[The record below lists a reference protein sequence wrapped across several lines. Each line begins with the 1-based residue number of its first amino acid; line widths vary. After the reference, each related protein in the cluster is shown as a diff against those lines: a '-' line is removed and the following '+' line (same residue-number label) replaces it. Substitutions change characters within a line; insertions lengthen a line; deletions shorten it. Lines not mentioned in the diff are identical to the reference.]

1 MTTNISEELPAR
13 KNAPAVGSKSPDKKA
28 EAKGGTPQEN
38 SAKRIRQAVYDIRYR
53 ARREDV
59 DLRKAYS
66 EYMANSNLSPQEKT
80 AVREKLFGKQGG
92 GVSEQYMVTSVDWAE
107 KNFADAYH
115 KVFVEGIKKEEP
127 PIELPYEQEL
137 AEEQERK
144 YKVRVFD
151 PKSEKSYVRFATRE
165 KISKLRAKGL
175 KVEMTEHG
183 EAYEGEKKKGEQT
196 AAAMGG
202 GEKKNV
208 KEAKLDPVGKEDGDV
223 DNDGDKDKTDD
234 YLMNRR
240 KAVGKAI
247 AKKKGK
253 KEMSEQS
260 MSDLNAEKRAL
271 IRARAEA
278 GMKKLEASGG
288 AIKGIKDLRQKAGVD
303 YENDTNMVKTAPGI
317 YASKGALE
325 ARKSLNQRLDE
336 LPSNIKR
343 KQVQQA
349 ADKKMMAAPIPEE
362 FITDGAT
369 GTTSTEGQNARE
381 IDVLPDKIAMK
392 LKQVT
397 VMPQDG
403 TNPQAGRAPLM
414 ASHQIEGE
422 TIEEGEWFSGLK
434 KKFKDA
440 SDAYNNS
447 RGVPSPGQI
456 NQRRSQSPFA
466 KPSGVSVTQTKKP
479 TPKTPYSKGDD
490 GKLTDF
496 GAGGG
501 KAKMA
506 KTGMSASEVEQQGR
520 ANKGKRLPQIDDYSK
535 YHKNSF
541 EPEGEQLTEEEEDRR
556 ERYAFMNVAR
566 NLVRAKT
573 GAKRPIAMDPEGT
586 YKKAKEDLAKM
597 VNSENPDKDR
607 KESPCEEKQLSMAD
621 TFKQIAENAA
631 DKVKNAADKD
641 AKDEAEKKLE
651 SKQEV
656 KTPTVEPKSKDTTT
670 PNTNLNTTTKSDTKT
685 QSSGGGQT
693 KTSKSSGPSGAA
705 PSSDGGGGGM
715 TNKERI
721 SRVDAG
727 KDPYPMLSQDE
738 KLRKSLGIRSASEVP
753 DASNLLKKMGL
764 EPGTQPDYL
773 NRNNPENMPRP
784 GAPAPKVKPTPKVK
798 PADLKVKTE
807 GKQLSMTDTIKQI
820 TSAPKEDT
828 EQLDEFAGKAA
839 AENVEKL
846 LDRGRQVFDRLGI
859 PNNATS
865 RPTVTKDMQQEK
877 IKKNVK

>member
-107 KNFADAYH
+107 KNFANAYH
-115 KVFVEGIKKEEP
+115 KVFVEGIKKEES

-137 AEEQERK
+137 AEEPERK

-183 EAYEGEKKKGEQT
+183 EAYEGERKKGEQT

-202 GEKKNV
+202 GEKKKDV

-247 AKKKGK
+247 ANKKKIQ
-253 KEMSEQS
+253 KEQTT
-260 MSDLNAEKRAL
+260 DYRA
-271 IRARAEA
+271 
-278 GMKKLEASGG
+278 S
-288 AIKGIKDLRQKAGVD
+288 
-303 YENDTNMVKTAPGI
+303 
-317 YASKGALE
+317 
-325 ARKSLNQRLDE
+325 
-336 LPSNIKR
+336 
-343 KQVQQA
+343 
-349 ADKKMMAAPIPEE
+349 MAAPIPEE

-414 ASHQIEGE
+414 ASHQI
-422 TIEEGEWFSGLK
+422 
-434 KKFKDA
+434 
-440 SDAYNNS
+440 
-447 RGVPSPGQI
+447 
-456 NQRRSQSPFA
+456 
-466 KPSGVSVTQTKKP
+466 
-479 TPKTPYSKGDD
+479 
-490 GKLTDF
+490 
-496 GAGGG
+496 
-501 KAKMA
+501 
-506 KTGMSASEVEQQGR
+506 
-520 ANKGKRLPQIDDYSK
+520 
-535 YHKNSF
+535 
-541 EPEGEQLTEEEEDRR
+541 EGEQLTEEEEDRR

-607 KESPCEEKQLSMAD
+607 KESPCEEKQLSM
-621 TFKQIAENAA
+621 
-631 DKVKNAADKD
+631 
-641 AKDEAEKKLE
+641 
-651 SKQEV
+651 
-656 KTPTVEPKSKDTTT
+656 
-670 PNTNLNTTTKSDTKT
+670 
-685 QSSGGGQT
+685 
-693 KTSKSSGPSGAA
+693 
-705 PSSDGGGGGM
+705 
-715 TNKERI
+715 
-721 SRVDAG
+721 
-727 KDPYPMLSQDE
+727 
-738 KLRKSLGIRSASEVP
+738 
-753 DASNLLKKMGL
+753 
-764 EPGTQPDYL
+764 
-773 NRNNPENMPRP
+773 
-784 GAPAPKVKPTPKVK
+784 
-798 PADLKVKTE
+798 
-807 GKQLSMTDTIKQI
+807 TDTIKQI

-846 LDRGRQVFDRLGI
+846 LNRGRQVFDRLGI
-859 PNNATS
+859 PNNETS
-865 RPTVTKDMQQEK
+865 RPTVTKDQQQEK

>member
-107 KNFADAYH
+107 KNFANAYH
-115 KVFVEGIKKEEP
+115 KVFVEGIKKEES

-137 AEEQERK
+137 AEEPERK

-183 EAYEGEKKKGEQT
+183 EAYEGERKKGEQT

-202 GEKKNV
+202 GEKKKDV

-260 MSDLNAEKRAL
+260 MSDLNAEKRDL

-422 TIEEGEWFSGLK
+422 
-434 KKFKDA
+434 
-440 SDAYNNS
+440 
-447 RGVPSPGQI
+447 
-456 NQRRSQSPFA
+456 
-466 KPSGVSVTQTKKP
+466 
-479 TPKTPYSKGDD
+479 
-490 GKLTDF
+490 
-496 GAGGG
+496 
-501 KAKMA
+501 
-506 KTGMSASEVEQQGR
+506 
-520 ANKGKRLPQIDDYSK
+520 
-535 YHKNSF
+535 
-541 EPEGEQLTEEEEDRR
+541 QLTEEEEDRR

-607 KESPCEEKQLSMAD
+607 KESPCEEKQLSM
-621 TFKQIAENAA
+621 
-631 DKVKNAADKD
+631 
-641 AKDEAEKKLE
+641 
-651 SKQEV
+651 
-656 KTPTVEPKSKDTTT
+656 
-670 PNTNLNTTTKSDTKT
+670 
-685 QSSGGGQT
+685 
-693 KTSKSSGPSGAA
+693 
-705 PSSDGGGGGM
+705 
-715 TNKERI
+715 
-721 SRVDAG
+721 
-727 KDPYPMLSQDE
+727 
-738 KLRKSLGIRSASEVP
+738 
-753 DASNLLKKMGL
+753 
-764 EPGTQPDYL
+764 
-773 NRNNPENMPRP
+773 
-784 GAPAPKVKPTPKVK
+784 
-798 PADLKVKTE
+798 
-807 GKQLSMTDTIKQI
+807 TDTIKQI

-859 PNNATS
+859 PNNETS
-865 RPTVTKDMQQEK
+865 RPTVTKDQQQEK